1 MDHDH
6 AHAPSGLRFQTR
18 SLGSERSTLRATAA
32 GRATSVVGTFAATFR
47 RMDPIFFGLKR
58 AFHSTVRVSRR
69 DFQEIAL
76 TPARMDILHALFRMR
91 KRDRPMLQST
101 LRRILGYTARS
112 TLTQILKA
120 LETLNWIRRK
130 RSPRDARQ
138 LEVELT
144 QAGRGKIVK
153 AYLRFFPGW
162 SLDAPLWAKGWPT
175 PSAEE
180 STAWDAY
187 VDKIGRLE
195 KILSNIRFALR
206 DTGSLRHRWSYD

>member
-1 MDHDH
+1 M
-6 AHAPSGLRFQTR
+6 
-18 SLGSERSTLRATAA
+18 
-32 GRATSVVGTFAATFR
+32 FR
-47 RMDPIFFGLKR
+47 RMDRIFFGLKR
-58 AFHSTVRVSRR
+58 AFHSTLRVSRR

-120 LETLNWIRRK
+120 METLAWIRRK

-180 STAWDAY
+180 STAWYAY

-195 KILSNIRFALR
+195 KILSNIRVALR